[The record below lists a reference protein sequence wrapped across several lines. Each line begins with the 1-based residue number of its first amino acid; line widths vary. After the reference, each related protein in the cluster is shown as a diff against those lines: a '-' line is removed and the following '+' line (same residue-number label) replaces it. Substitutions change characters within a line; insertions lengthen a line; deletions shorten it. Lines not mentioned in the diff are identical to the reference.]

1 VDARA
6 LIVAAAT
13 LATTALSTSCSSRE
27 ESAASDRRR
36 HLVIVAIDA
45 LRFDHT
51 GLAGYSAPTTP
62 ALDRL
67 AADALVWSEAR
78 SASSYTLQS
87 VAALFT
93 GRLPSSGGSIGLLEA
108 QPAESSITLASAFR
122 RAGYRTAL
130 ATNQPLLS
138 GRGFTRGFDD
148 VAVTSAQESW
158 PCAEVVRRGLAAFDA
173 PDGGPRFLYLQLVE
187 PHQPHTPSEDAL
199 RRFAE
204 AGTDDLVARY
214 DAEVA
219 AADECLGTMVEGL
232 RTRGALDDSVL
243 VVLGTQ
249 GEELGEHGDT
259 GSGWT
264 VYDEV
269 LRVPLVVRAPGLLE
283 PTRSDAPA
291 SIVDLYPT
299 LLALHSL
306 PAAAE
311 DAFLDGRSLL
321 AERGARFR
329 SIDADDRALIAE
341 LVIPERAIARA
352 VIQGGAK
359 YVAILKSHPPA
370 ERDAV
375 AEAYFDIVAA
385 VAKGESEAPPLWDA
399 PVSEELY
406 DLAADRGETENLAAA
421 GGATVDARLEP
432 LRDILAR
439 YRERCREHGLAAR
452 QARPRAA
459 LPTAEEIEKLKSL
472 SYL

>member
-1 VDARA
+1 MDARA
-6 LIVAAAT
+6 LIVAATT
-13 LATTALSTSCSSRE
+13 LATSGLSTSCAPGE
-27 ESAASDRRR
+27 ESAARSERR
-36 HLVIVAIDA
+36 HLIVVAIDA

-51 GLAGYSAPTTP
+51 GLAGYPVPTTP

-67 AADALVWSEAR
+67 AAEALVWNEAR

-87 VAALFT
+87 VSALFT

-148 VAVTSAQESW
+148 VAVASAQESW

-173 PDGGPRFLYLQLVE
+173 PDDGPRFLYLQLVE

-199 RRFAE
+199 RRFAD
-204 AGTDDLVARY
+204 AGTDALAARY
-214 DAEVA
+214 DAEIA
-219 AADECLGTMVEGL
+219 TADDCLGATVEGL
-232 RTRGALDDSVL
+232 RTRDALDDSVL

-269 LRVPLVVRAPGLLE
+269 LRVPLVVHAPGLLE
-283 PTRSDAPA
+283 AGRTDAPA

-329 SIDADDRALIAE
+329 SIDADDRAVIAE

-352 VIQGGAK
+352 VIQGGVK
-359 YVAILKSHPPA
+359 YVATLKSHPPR
-370 ERDAV
+370 ERDAI

-385 VAKGESEAPPLWDA
+385 AAKGEAEAPPLWDA
-399 PVSEELY
+399 PVIEELY

-421 GGATVDARLEP
+421 GGATPDARLEP
-432 LRDILAR
+432 LRGILDR
-439 YRERCREHGLAAR
+439 YRERCRQHGLAAR

-459 LPTAEEIEKLKSL
+459 LPTAEEI
-472 SYL
+472 

>member
-1 VDARA
+1 MDPRA
-6 LIVAAAT
+6 LIVAAAV
-13 LATTALSTSCSSRE
+13 LAVASLSMSCSSGQ
-27 ESAASDRRR
+27 ESAASDERR
-36 HLVIVAIDA
+36 HLIVVAIDA

-51 GLAGYSAPTTP
+51 GLAGYPAPTTP
-62 ALDRL
+62 ALDRI
-67 AADALVWSEAR
+67 AADALVLSEAR

-93 GRLPSSGGSIGLLEA
+93 GRLPSSGGGIGLLEA
-108 QPAESSITLASAFR
+108 QPAESSLTLASALR

-148 VAVTSAQESW
+148 VAVASAQEPW

-173 PDGGPRFLYLQLVE
+173 PGAAPQFLYLQLVE

-199 RRFAE
+199 RRFATP
-204 AGTDDLVARY
+204 GTDDAVARY

-219 AADECLGTMVEGL
+219 AADDCLGAAVEGL
-232 RTRGALDDSVL
+232 RSRGALDDAVL

-269 LRVPLVVRAPGLLE
+269 LRVPLVVRAPGLIE
-283 PTRSDAPA
+283 PARSDAPA
-291 SIVDLYPT
+291 SLVDLYPT
-299 LLALHSL
+299 LLALLSL

-321 AERGARFR
+321 AERGGRFR
-329 SIDADDRALIAE
+329 SIDAGDRAVIAE

-359 YVAILKSHPPA
+359 YIAILKSHPPA
-370 ERDAV
+370 ERDAI

-385 VAKGESEAPPLWDA
+385 VVKGESVAPPLWDA
-399 PVSEELY
+399 PVSVGALRSGGGSRRTRESP
-406 DLAADRGETENLAAA
+406 RVRW
-421 GGATVDARLEP
+421 GGATVDA
-432 LRDILAR
+432 LAS
-439 YRERCREHGLAAR
+439 
-452 QARPRAA
+452 RAA
-459 LPTAEEIEKLKSL
+459 A
-472 SYL
+472 

>member
-1 VDARA
+1 M
-6 LIVAAAT
+6 
-13 LATTALSTSCSSRE
+13 
-27 ESAASDRRR
+27 
-36 HLVIVAIDA
+36 
-45 LRFDHT
+45 
-51 GLAGYSAPTTP
+51 
-62 ALDRL
+62 
-67 AADALVWSEAR
+67 
-78 SASSYTLQS
+78 
-87 VAALFT
+87 AALFT

-219 AADECLGTMVEGL
+219 AADECLGAAVEGL
-232 RTRGALDDSVL
+232 RSRGVLDDSVL

-283 PTRSDAPA
+283 PARSDAPA
-291 SIVDLYPT
+291 SLVDLYPT

-329 SIDADDRALIAE
+329 SIDADDRAVIAE

-359 YVAILKSHPPA
+359 YVATSRATHRRARRDRRGLLRHRGGGGEGRERGPA
-370 ERDAV
+370 AVGRAGDRGALRSGGGSRREREPRGGGRRRLRTLVSSRCVTSSPGTAS
-375 AEAYFDIVAA
+375 VAA
-385 VAKGESEAPPLWDA
+385 SMASPRAR
-399 PVSEELY
+399 
-406 DLAADRGETENLAAA
+406 RGR
-421 GGATVDARLEP
+421 ARH
-432 LRDILAR
+432 
-439 YRERCREHGLAAR
+439 C
-452 QARPRAA
+452 RPRRR
-459 LPTAEEIEKLKSL
+459 SRN
-472 SYL
+472 